1 MQAGVAEINFDIG
14 ARLILQ
20 GPATLKLLSPNSA
33 RLDLGKATV
42 EIQSQRAR
50 GFKIVT
56 PETTFVDQ
64 GTEFGVEVPPGGG
77 SKVHVFKGKVD
88 VDHARGG
95 KNGSDVT
102 QRLQANAGARMEAGE
117 KGMTLL
123 EDTGECFIRSMDEAQ
138 RDHHTVAWWRFEDR
152 PIGQLLP
159 ESAENSR
166 PICATVDSSFNGNDL
181 YAWHRDQRP
190 AISAD
195 VSTALVPRPNVP
207 NRSCLDNSD
216 PGVGLVHRNVYTHSL
231 FSHASPLDVQKIEP
245 QAWTIEASV
254 KAAQMPAK
262 AQPFLVRDGTNSLK
276 LPRQPPRLVFQ
287 INEAGR
293 FAISFRDA
301 ADRFHEAVADGP
313 VAEAGR
319 WYHLAAV
326 SDGRQLRLYVDALDN
341 RGYTQRAVK
350 DLPTTGSTALGKG
363 EDDAEW
369 AIGRGD
375 NVKLPQQQFIGWIDE
390 VRISDIARGSADF
403 LFAPRINS
411 GISNPKSETRPKSP
425 VSNLKSKT

>member
-1 MQAGVAEINFDIG
+1 M
-14 ARLILQ
+14 
-20 GPATLKLLSPNSA
+20 K
-33 RLDLGKATV
+33 
-42 EIQSQRAR
+42 IQSERAR
-50 GFKIVT
+50 GFEIIT
-56 PETTFVDQ
+56 AETTFIDQ

-77 SKVHVFKGKVD
+77 SKVHVFKGKVN

-102 QRLQANAGARMEAGE
+102 QRLQANVGARMEAGE
-117 KGMTLL
+117 KGMTLV

-138 RDHHTVAWWRFEDR
+138 RDRHTVAWWRFEDR
-152 PIGQLLP
+152 PIGELLP
-159 ESAENSR
+159 ETNLNSR
-166 PICATVDSSFNGNDL
+166 SVRATVDSSFNGNDL
-181 YAWHRDQRP
+181 YAWDRHQQP

-195 VSTALVPRPNVP
+195 VSTALVPGPNVP

-262 AQPFLVRDGTNSLK
+262 AQPFLVRDGTNSLI

-287 INEAGR
+287 LNETGR

-301 ADRFHEAVADGP
+301 ADRFHETVADGP

-341 RGYTQRAVK
+341 RGYVLRTAK
-350 DLPTTGSTALGKG
+350 DLPATGSTALGRG

-390 VRISDIARGSADF
+390 VRISDIARGPADF

-411 GISNPKSETRPKSP
+411 ENSNPKSETNRKSEI
-425 VSNLKSKT
+425 SNLKSKT